1 MHLARRGRLWHTH
14 DVKRLIVIIAVVL
27 FAAVIAVLLVFKART
42 AKPQAALPTPN
53 GYDDFATAAQ
63 WLVSG
68 GGDLLALPPEGMRAV
83 VEQNSKALEEIRRGL
98 KKQSAVPVTNDM
110 NWLNL
115 HMLQLPA
122 NKQMAQL
129 LVAEGLVHLN
139 DGRTNEAARSFTDS
153 IVFAHAAHRR
163 GLMIDG
169 LLAFAC
175 QAIGARHLVP
185 VAAHV
190 SRETLREI
198 LPELI
203 ALDQSREPAPA
214 IVQRDHFWGGGTYG
228 ALRSAWMRMFMNK
241 NTRAAEMSFEK
252 KHARSTASLRLVTTE
267 LALQLYRREQ
277 GQPPAA
283 LVDLVS
289 AKVLPAV
296 PLDPFSQ
303 QPLVYRTM
311 TNSWL
316 LYSVGPDGKDDG
328 GVPLKRGETEK
339 GDLLPT
345 TP

>member
-1 MHLARRGRLWHTH
+1 
-14 DVKRLIVIIAVVL
+14 VKRLLIVIIAVL
-27 FAAVIAVLLVFKART
+27 LLAAVIVVLFVFKART
-42 AKPQAALPTPN
+42 AKPQAALPNPN
-53 GYDDFATAAQ
+53 GYEDFASAAQ
-63 WLVSG
+63 WLVGWSG
-68 GGDLLALPPEGMRAV
+68 DFYTLPPGEIRAALQ
-83 VEQNSKALEEIRRGL
+83 QNAKALEEIHRGL
-98 KKQSAVPVTNDM
+98 KKQSAVPVANDM

-115 HMLQLPA
+115 HMVQLPA

-129 LVAEGLVHLN
+129 LVAEGLVHLE
-139 DGRTNEAARSFTDS
+139 DGHTNEAARSFTAC

-169 LLAFAC
+169 LLAMAC
-175 QAIGARHLVP
+175 QAIGARQLVP
-185 VAAHV
+185 AAPHV

-203 ALDQSREPAPA
+203 SLDQSREPAEA
-214 IVQRDHFWGGGTYG
+214 IVQRDHEWSRGTYG
-228 ALRSAWMRMFMNK
+228 ALRMAWARMVMNK
-241 NTRAAEMSFEK
+241 NARAPEISFEK
-252 KHARSTASLRLVTTE
+252 KHARSAASLRLVITE
-267 LALQLYRREQ
+267 LALQLYRHEH
-277 GQPPAA
+277 GHPPAA
-283 LVDLVS
+283 LADLVS
-289 AKVLPAV
+289 AKILPAT